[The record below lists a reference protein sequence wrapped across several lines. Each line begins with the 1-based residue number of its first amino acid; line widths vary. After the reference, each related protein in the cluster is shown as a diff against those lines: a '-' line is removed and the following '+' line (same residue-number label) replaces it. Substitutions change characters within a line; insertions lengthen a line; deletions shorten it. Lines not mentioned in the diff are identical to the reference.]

1 MDRPLINR
9 VLVAT
14 DFSDCATHALDY
26 AGFLAK
32 AHAAPLD
39 ILHVTEALPDMDPA
53 GPAADLYFTERR
65 RTADGLLQQV
75 VDRYAKRGVP
85 AQCRQRLGIPSQQ
98 INQAASECGADLVVL
113 GSHGKSEL
121 ADLGLGST
129 AERVVRGAPCP
140 VFTVR
145 AKPEYWSST
154 GDQPRTPSPSVR
166 HILAPVDFSD
176 CSLEALDY
184 ATQLASQLHA
194 DMTILHVME
203 PVYYDLELG
212 SGQIMEEPVKRK
224 ESEERLAAL
233 ADKLASSGLDIN
245 THVRGGVAPDA
256 IVAAAY
262 HIPTDLIVMGTH
274 GRRGLSR
281 FSSGSVA
288 EAVLRQAPCPVVTL
302 RGFSLAKKDR
312 LVSFCVGEG
321 D

>member
-1 MDRPLINR
+1 MDQPLINR

-32 AHAAPLD
+32 AHAAPVD
-39 ILHVTEALPDMDPA
+39 ILHVTELLPDMDPA
-53 GPAADLYFTERR
+53 GPAADLYFKERR
-65 RTADGLLQQV
+65 LIADGLLQQL
-75 VDRYAKRGVP
+75 VDRYAETGVP
-85 AQCRQRLGIPSQQ
+85 AQSRQRLGIPSQQ
-98 INQAASECGADLVVL
+98 INQVAGECGVDLVVL
-113 GSHGKSEL
+113 GSHGRSDL
-121 ADLGLGST
+121 ADLALGST

-145 AKPEYWSST
+145 AKPQYRTST
-154 GDQPRTPSPSVR
+154 GDQPRTPSPCVR
-166 HILAPVDFSD
+166 HILSPVDFSD
-176 CSLEALDY
+176 CALEALDY
-184 ATQLASQLHA
+184 ATQLAAQLHA
-194 DMTILHVME
+194 DLTILHVME

-212 SGQIMEEPVKRK
+212 SGHIMEEPAKRK
-224 ESEERLAAL
+224 EAEERLDDL
-233 ADKLASSGLDIN
+233 TDKLASSGLDIN

-302 RGFSLAKKDR
+302 RGLPLGMQDR
-312 LVSFCVGEG
+312 LVSSAEQRH
-321 D
+321 